1 MKAYPLI
8 YSRTKNV
15 DFVPDFLTR
24 PKDLDCQTALKYVEN
39 AMANLDT
46 LKTIRYSTFSVGDY
60 CICGGISCITKY
72 LVEELKKSDITF
84 PSQIVS
90 EYLRDCKGRSIACFI
105 GFAIPKPKPK
115 SEVRSGKIPNIPLSK
130 YWEEYLKYL
139 KHQWDKS
146 TTHSEELEL
155 NFPPVTLDEK
165 TYSSNDEPK
174 FELIQGKKVVR
185 NQKESLQRTLDYFFD
200 QILNKG
206 SQDSFIS
213 DIDRNEWDALKFTC
227 ASVSD
232 DFYRALKSTPQ
243 TTATQEDPFGS
254 FMGMRK
260 SERSAPVS
268 SNDSEMKS
276 NYMYGQI
283 KTSSKPS
290 TTHSNSDYQ
299 RPSHETGSKKN
310 NANLVMGV
318 IAAAVLVVVIVAI
331 IAMVFGKKSETT
343 SAMHMINSL
352 DDIQKTLKNS
362 L

>member
-24 PKDLDCQTALKYVEN
+24 PKDLDCQTALKYVGN

-46 LKTIRYSTFSVGDY
+46 LKTIRYSAFSVGDY
-60 CICGGISCITKY
+60 CICGGVSCITKY

-84 PSQIVS
+84 PSQLVS
-90 EYLRDCKGRSIACFI
+90 EYLRDCKGRSTACFI
-105 GFAIPKPKPK
+105 GFAIPK
-115 SEVRSGKIPNIPLSK
+115 SEVRSRRIPNIPLSK

-185 NQKESLQRTLDYFFD
+185 NQKESLQRTLNYFFD

-213 DIDRNEWDALKFTC
+213 DINRNEWDALKFTC

-243 TTATQEDPFGS
+243 TTATQEDPFGNI
-254 FMGMRK
+254 MGMKK
-260 SERSAPVS
+260 SERSASVS
-268 SNDSEMKS
+268 NGGSKIGNCLPK
-276 NYMYGQI
+276 
-283 KTSSKPS
+283 KTP
-290 TTHSNSDYQ
+290 NFY
-299 RPSHETGSKKN
+299 ETGRQYQNQKKTTN
-310 NANLVMGV
+310 NNLLVG
-318 IAAAVLVVVIVAI
+318 IITAAVIVILIIAVVAMTFRSKGEAANVAI
-331 IAMVFGKKSETT
+331 DAL
-343 SAMHMINSL
+343 NS
-352 DDIQKTLKNS
+352 QKNL

>member
-24 PKDLDCQTALKYVEN
+24 PKDLDCQTALKYVGN

-46 LKTIRYSTFSVGDY
+46 LKTIRYSAFSVGDY
-60 CICGGISCITKY
+60 CICGGVSCITKY

-84 PSQIVS
+84 PSQLVS
-90 EYLRDCKGRSIACFI
+90 EYLRDCKGRSTACFI
-105 GFAIPKPKPK
+105 GFAIPK
-115 SEVRSGKIPNIPLSK
+115 SEVRSGRIPDIPLSK
-130 YWEEYLKYL
+130 YWDVYLEYL

-146 TTHSEELEL
+146 TTHSEEL

-165 TYSSNDEPK
+165 TYSSNYKPEFEP
-174 FELIQGKKVVR
+174 IQGKKVIR
-185 NQKESLQRTLDYFFD
+185 NQKEKLQETLDYFFD

-206 SQDSFIS
+206 SQDSSFIS
-213 DIDRNEWDALKFTC
+213 DIDRNEWDALKFTY

-254 FMGMRK
+254 IMGMRK

-268 SNDSEMKS
+268 NNGSRMGNYLPKSDSSN
-276 NYMYGQI
+276 
-283 KTSSKPS
+283 
-290 TTHSNSDYQ
+290 HSNTCPPNLRETEEKYQ
-299 RPSHETGSKKN
+299 YQKKTN
-310 NANLVMGV
+310 NLLVGIM
-318 IAAAVLVVVIVAI
+318 AAAVLVIVLVAI
-331 IAMVFGKKSETT
+331 IAMVVGKKSETAS
-343 SAMHMINSL
+343 SAMHVINSL
-352 DDIQKTLKNS
+352 DNIQKTLKNS

>member
-39 AMANLDT
+39 AMANLDI
-46 LKTIRYSTFSVGDY
+46 LKTIRYSVFSVGNY
-60 CICGGISCITKY
+60 CICGGISCVTKY
-72 LVEELKKSDITF
+72 LVEELKKSVSTF
-84 PSQIVS
+84 DFQAAAAS

-105 GFAIPKPKPK
+105 GFAISK
-115 SEVRSGKIPNIPLSK
+115 SKVRSGRIPNIPLSK
-130 YWEEYLKYL
+130 YWEEYLEYL

-146 TTHSEELEL
+146 TTHSEEL

-165 TYSSNDEPK
+165 TYSSKRKPE
-174 FELIQGKKVVR
+174 FESIQRKKVIR
-185 NQKESLQRTLDYFFD
+185 NQKEKLQETLDYFFD
-200 QILNKG
+200 QILNKD

-213 DIDRNEWDALKFTC
+213 DICNRNEWDSLKFTC

-243 TTATQEDPFGS
+243 TTATQEDPFGNI
-254 FMGMRK
+254 MGMKK

-268 SNDSEMKS
+268 NNGSRMGNYLPKSDSSN
-276 NYMYGQI
+276 
-283 KTSSKPS
+283 
-290 TTHSNSDYQ
+290 HSNTCPPNLRETEEKYQ
-299 RPSHETGSKKN
+299 YQKKTN
-310 NANLVMGV
+310 NLLVGIM
-318 IAAAVLVVVIVAI
+318 AAAVLVIVLVAI
-331 IAMVFGKKSETT
+331 IAMVVGKKSETAS
-343 SAMHMINSL
+343 SAMHVINSL
-352 DDIQKTLKNS
+352 DNIQKTLKNS

>member
-15 DFVPDFLTR
+15 DFVPDFLVR
-24 PKDLDCQTALKYVEN
+24 PEDLDWQTALKYVEN
-39 AMANLDT
+39 AMANLDI
-46 LKTIRYSTFSVGDY
+46 LKTIRYSAFSVGDY

-90 EYLRDCKGRSIACFI
+90 EYLRDCKGRSTACFI
-105 GFAIPKPKPK
+105 GFAISK
-115 SEVRSGKIPNIPLSK
+115 SEVRSGKIPDIPLSK
-130 YWEEYLKYL
+130 YWDVYLEYL

-146 TTHSEELEL
+146 TTHSEKL

-165 TYSSNDEPK
+165 TYSSNSEPK

-185 NQKESLQRTLDYFFD
+185 NQKETLQGTLDYFFD

-232 DFYRALKSTPQ
+232 DFYRALKSTSQ

-268 SNDSEMKS
+268 NDDSEMKS
-276 NYMYGQI
+276 YMHGQI
-283 KTSSKPS
+283 KTSPKSP
-290 TTHSNSDYQ
+290 TTYSNPN

-331 IAMVFGKKSETT
+331 IALVLGKKSETA

-352 DDIQKTLKNS
+352 DNIQKALKSN

>member
-1 MKAYPLI
+1 MNAYPLI

-15 DFVPDFLTR
+15 DFVPDFLVR
-24 PKDLDCQTALKYVEN
+24 PEDLDWQTALKYVGN

-46 LKTIRYSTFSVGDY
+46 LKTIRYSAFSVGDY

-72 LVEELKKSDITF
+72 LVEKLKKSDITF

-90 EYLRDCKGRSIACFI
+90 EYLIDCKGRSTACFI
-105 GFAIPKPKPK
+105 GFAISK
-115 SEVRSGKIPNIPLSK
+115 SEVRSGKIPDIPLSK
-130 YWEEYLKYL
+130 YWDVYLEYL

-146 TTHSEELEL
+146 ITHSEEL

-165 TYSSNDEPK
+165 TYSSNYEPK

-185 NQKESLQRTLDYFFD
+185 NQKENLQGTLDYFFD

-243 TTATQEDPFGS
+243 TTATQEDSFGS
-254 FMGMRK
+254 IMGMRK
-260 SERSAPVS
+260 SSVS
-268 SNDSEMKS
+268 SDDSEMKS
-276 NYMYGQI
+276 HMHGQI
-283 KTSSKPS
+283 KTSTKSP
-290 TTHSNSDYQ
+290 TTYSNPNYQ
-299 RPSHETGSKKN
+299 SPSHETGSKKN
-310 NANLVMGV
+310 NTNLVLGIV
-318 IAAAVLVVVIVAI
+318 AAAVLVVVLVAI
-331 IAMVFGKKSETT
+331 ITLLLGKKAETT
-343 SAMHMINSL
+343 AEMYLINYL
-352 DDIQKTLKNS
+352 DDIQKALKSN

>member
-1 MKAYPLI
+1 MEAYPLI

-15 DFVPDFLTR
+15 DFVPDFLVR
-24 PKDLDCQTALKYVEN
+24 PEDLDWQTALKYVGN

-46 LKTIRYSTFSVGDY
+46 LKTIRYSAFSVGDY

-90 EYLRDCKGRSIACFI
+90 EYLRDCKGRSTACFI
-105 GFAIPKPKPK
+105 GFAIPKSKG
-115 SEVRSGKIPNIPLSK
+115 RSGKIPDIPLSK
-130 YWEEYLKYL
+130 YWDVYLEYL

-146 TTHSEELEL
+146 ITHSEKL

-165 TYSSNDEPK
+165 TYSSNYKPK

-185 NQKESLQRTLDYFFD
+185 NQKENLQGTLDYFFD

-213 DIDRNEWDALKFTC
+213 DIDRNEWDALKFTY

-254 FMGMRK
+254 IMGMRK

-268 SNDSEMKS
+268 N
-276 NYMYGQI
+276 GG
-283 KTSSKPS
+283 SKIGNCLPKKVPN
-290 TTHSNSDYQ
+290 HSNTY
-299 RPSHETGSKKN
+299 PPNFYETGKQHQNQKKTTN
-310 NANLVMGV
+310 NNLLVGIV
-318 IAAAVLVVVIVAI
+318 TAAVIVILIIAVVAMTFRSKGEAANVAI
-331 IAMVFGKKSETT
+331 DAL
-343 SAMHMINSL
+343 NS
-352 DDIQKTLKNS
+352 QKNL